1 MHRVVGKASI
11 TDFFLIW
18 MFHHIKCRIFV
29 SDNTVEGLD
38 EDFLYHTFLDVWS
51 GTLLVSIELVVALPN
66 HAAVLVGGVPDL
78 GSEEKAAV
86 TADQLRGEYGL

>member
-1 MHRVVGKASI
+1 
-11 TDFFLIW
+11 

-29 SDNTVEGLD
+29 GDNTVEGFD
-38 EDFLYHTFLDVWS
+38 EYLLYNIFLEIES
-51 GTLLVSIELVVALPN
+51 GTLLLSLELVVALPN

>member
-1 MHRVVGKASI
+1 MERLVSPI
-11 TDFFLIW
+11 FLLIW

-29 SDNTVEGLD
+29 GDNTVDGLD
-38 EDFLYHTFLDVWS
+38 EDLLYNIFPEMGS
-51 GTLLVSIELVVALPN
+51 GALLFSLELVVALPN